1 MNKKRLAENIE
12 SFLYAEF
19 GKSVAHAS
27 EHEYWT
33 AVSRAVMETIGP
45 DWEATRE
52 IYREG
57 RTVHY
62 FSAEF
67 LVGRSLLNN
76 LINRNL
82 LDDIRELVEEA
93 GFDFDKVIN
102 EETDPALGNGGLGR
116 LAACFLDSSATMN
129 LPVIGHGIL
138 YRYGLFRQ
146 EIEHGHQKEY
156 PDAWMELPYP
166 FLVTRRE
173 DKVLVHYQDMDVFAV
188 PWDLPITGWN
198 TRNVNTIRLWQAE
211 PAEEFDFNL
220 FNSQRFDDAVIMR
233 NRVKDICRVLYP
245 NDTSY
250 DGKVL
255 RVRQQY
261 FFVSASLQTIVR
273 KHRERNG
280 YDFSRFAEEN
290 VIQLNDTHPVLAI
303 PELMRLLIDENQQ
316 SWTEAWE
323 IVKKVFAFTN
333 HTIMQEALEKWDI
346 EIFRFLF
353 PRILAIIGKIDKQFR
368 EEAFLQGFNEQEIDE
383 LAPVHNNQV
392 HMALLAVYA
401 CQSVNGVA
409 KIHSE
414 ILKQEVF
421 HPYYRWWPSK
431 FKNKTNG
438 VTPRRWLNLCNPG
451 LSDMLTRLSG
461 SNRWLTDM
469 GSLLEL
475 KGVGED
481 THEMRRLLEI
491 KAANKD
497 RLAQLIRERE
507 GIAIDSSFI
516 FDVQIKR
523 LHEYKRQLMNALDIL
538 DRYYKLK
545 ENPLRDTPPVAY
557 IFGAKA
563 APGYF
568 LAKATIKFINEIA
581 KIVND
586 DLDVSHKMRVIFMH
600 NYNVSL
606 AERIF
611 PAADI
616 SEQISTVGMEAS
628 GTGNMKFMMN
638 GALTVG
644 TYDGANIEILDQV
657 GENNAFMFGPRLKD
671 FPETKRYY
679 TSHWQYE
686 NIEGLKR
693 AVDTLINGMLS
704 DGNTGMFRA
713 LYNRLLQGSRY
724 EKADP
729 YYVLGD
735 FNDYRDIRN
744 RAYDAYRDQI
754 DWAKMCWSNI
764 CSSGNFS
771 SDRTVR
777 DYAGDIW
784 QVAPETLRAAEGPY
798 VRL

>member
-1 MNKKRLAENIE
+1 MKKELLAERIE
-12 SFLYAEF
+12 SHLYAEY
-19 GKSVAHAS
+19 GKSVAHAG

-33 AVSRAVMETIGP
+33 ALSRAVMELIGP
-45 DWEATRE
+45 SWEATRKL
-52 IYREG
+52 YQEG

-76 LINRNL
+76 LINREL
-82 LDDIRELVEEA
+82 LDVIRELVDEA
-93 GFDFDKVIN
+93 GFDFDAILN

-116 LAACFLDSSATMN
+116 LAACFIDSSATME
-129 LPVIGHGIL
+129 LPVIGHGLL

-166 FLVTRRE
+166 FLATRRE
-173 DKVLVHYQDMDVFAV
+173 DKVLVRYRDMDVYAV
-188 PWDLPITGWN
+188 PWDLPVTGWG
-198 TRNVNTIRLWQAE
+198 TKNVNTIRLWKVE

-233 NRVKDICRVLYP
+233 NRVQDICRVLYP
-245 NDTSY
+245 NDTTY

-261 FFVSASLQTIVR
+261 FFVSASLQTIVS
-273 KHRERNG
+273 KYRELHG
-280 YDFSRFAEEN
+280 YDFSHFADKN
-290 VIQLNDTHPVLAI
+290 IIQLNDTHPVLAI

-316 SWTEAWE
+316 SWDEAWE
-323 IVKKVFAFTN
+323 IVTKVFAFTN

-353 PRILAIIGKIDKQFR
+353 PRILEIIEMIDKQFR
-368 EEAFLQGFNEQEIDE
+368 EQAFEKGHNEQEIDA
-383 LAPVHNNQV
+383 LAPIHDNQI
-392 HMALLAVYA
+392 HMALLAIYA
-401 CQSVNGVA
+401 CNSINGVA

-414 ILKQEVF
+414 ILKHEVF
-421 HPYYRWWPSK
+421 NPFYRWWPDK

-438 VTPRRWLNLCNPG
+438 VTPRRWLNLCNPD
-451 LSDMLTRLSG
+451 LSAMLTRLSG
-461 SNRWLTDM
+461 TDAWLTDM
-469 GSLLEL
+469 DMLLEL
-475 KGVGED
+475 KEFAND
-481 THEMRRLLEI
+481 THEMRNLLEV
-491 KAANKD
+491 KAKNKE
-497 RLAQLIRERE
+497 RLADLIRERE
-507 GIAIDSSFI
+507 GIDIDTSFI

-523 LHEYKRQLMNALDIL
+523 LHEYKRQLMNALEIL

-545 ENPLRDTPPVAY
+545 ENPLLDMPPVAY

-581 KIVND
+581 SIVND

-606 AERIF
+606 AEKIF
-611 PAADI
+611 PAADV

-644 TYDGANIEILDQV
+644 TYDGANIEILQQV
-657 GENNAFMFGPRLKD
+657 GEDNAFMFGPRLKD
-671 FPETKRYY
+671 FPATKKFYA
-679 TSHWQYE
+679 SHWQYE

-693 AVDTLINGMLS
+693 VVDTLVSGAIS

-713 LYNRLLQGSRY
+713 LYNRLLQGSSY

-735 FNDYRDIRN
+735 FDDYRETRN
-744 RAYDAYRDQI
+744 RAYAAYRNQI
-754 DWAKMCWSNI
+754 NWAKMCWNNI
-764 CSSGNFS
+764 CASGHFS
-771 SDRTVR
+771 SDRTIR
-777 DYAGDIW
+777 DYAEDIW
-784 QVAPETLRAAEGPY
+784 NVERKSLG
-798 VRL
+798 

>member
-1 MNKKRLAENIE
+1 MKKELLAERIE
-12 SFLYAEF
+12 SHLYAEY
-19 GKSVAHAS
+19 GKSVAHAG

-33 AVSRAVMETIGP
+33 ALSRAVMELIGP
-45 DWEATRE
+45 SWEATRKL
-52 IYREG
+52 YQEG

-76 LINRNL
+76 LINREL
-82 LDDIRELVEEA
+82 LDVIRELVDEA
-93 GFDFDKVIN
+93 GFDFDAILN

-116 LAACFLDSSATMN
+116 LAACFIDSSATME
-129 LPVIGHGIL
+129 LPVIGHGLL

-166 FLVTRRE
+166 FLATRRE
-173 DKVLVHYQDMDVFAV
+173 DKVLVRYRDMDVYAV
-188 PWDLPITGWN
+188 PWDLPVTGWG
-198 TRNVNTIRLWQAE
+198 TKNVNTIRLWKVE

-233 NRVKDICRVLYP
+233 NRVQDICRVLYP
-245 NDTSY
+245 NDTTY

-261 FFVSASLQTIVR
+261 FFVSASLQTIVS
-273 KHRERNG
+273 KYRELHG
-280 YDFSRFAEEN
+280 YDFSHFADKN
-290 VIQLNDTHPVLAI
+290 IIQLNDTHPVLAI

-316 SWTEAWE
+316 SWDEAWE
-323 IVKKVFAFTN
+323 IVTKVFAFTN

-353 PRILAIIGKIDKQFR
+353 PRILEIIEMIDKQFR
-368 EEAFLQGFNEQEIDE
+368 EQAFEKGHNEQEIDA
-383 LAPVHNNQV
+383 LAPIHDNQI
-392 HMALLAVYA
+392 HMALLAIYA
-401 CQSVNGVA
+401 CNSINGVA

-414 ILKQEVF
+414 ILKHEVF
-421 HPYYRWWPSK
+421 NPFYRWWPDK

-438 VTPRRWLNLCNPG
+438 VTPRRWLNLCNPD
-451 LSDMLTRLSG
+451 LSAMLTRLSG
-461 SNRWLTDM
+461 TDAWLTDM
-469 GSLLEL
+469 DRLLEL
-475 KGVGED
+475 KEFAND
-481 THEMRRLLEI
+481 THEMRNLLEV
-491 KAANKD
+491 KAKNKE
-497 RLAQLIRERE
+497 RLADLIRERE
-507 GIAIDSSFI
+507 GIDIDTSFI

-523 LHEYKRQLMNALDIL
+523 LHEYKRQLMNALEIL

-545 ENPLRDTPPVAY
+545 ENPLLDMPPVAY

-581 KIVND
+581 RIVND

-606 AERIF
+606 AEKIF
-611 PAADI
+611 PAADV

-644 TYDGANIEILDQV
+644 TYDGANIEILQQV
-657 GENNAFMFGPRLKD
+657 GEDNAFMFGPRLKD
-671 FPETKRYY
+671 FPATKKFYA
-679 TSHWQYE
+679 SHWQYE

-693 AVDTLINGMLS
+693 VVDTLVSGAIS

-713 LYNRLLQGSRY
+713 LYNRLLQGSSY

-735 FNDYRDIRN
+735 FDDYRETRN
-744 RAYDAYRDQI
+744 RAYAAYRNQI
-754 DWAKMCWSNI
+754 NWAKMCWNNI
-764 CSSGNFS
+764 CASGHFS
-771 SDRTVR
+771 SDRSIR
-777 DYAGDIW
+777 DYAEDIW
-784 QVAPETLRAAEGPY
+784 KVERKNLG
-798 VRL
+798 

>member
-1 MNKKRLAENIE
+1 MKKELLAERIE
-12 SFLYAEF
+12 SHLYAEY
-19 GKSVAHAS
+19 GKSVAHAG

-33 AVSRAVMETIGP
+33 ALSRAVMELIGP
-45 DWEATRE
+45 SWEATRKL
-52 IYREG
+52 YQEG

-76 LINRNL
+76 LINREL
-82 LDDIRELVEEA
+82 LDVIRELVDEA
-93 GFDFDKVIN
+93 GFDFDAILN

-116 LAACFLDSSATMN
+116 LAACFIDSSATME
-129 LPVIGHGIL
+129 LPVIGHGLL

-166 FLVTRRE
+166 FLATRRE
-173 DKVLVHYQDMDVFAV
+173 DKVLVRYRDMDVYAV
-188 PWDLPITGWN
+188 PWDLPVTGWG
-198 TRNVNTIRLWQAE
+198 TKNVNTIRLWKVE

-233 NRVKDICRVLYP
+233 NRVQDICRVLYP
-245 NDTSY
+245 NDTTY

-261 FFVSASLQTIVR
+261 FFVSASLQTIVS
-273 KHRERNG
+273 KYRELHG
-280 YDFSRFAEEN
+280 YDFSHFADKN
-290 VIQLNDTHPVLAI
+290 IIQLNDTHPVLAI

-316 SWTEAWE
+316 SWDEAWE
-323 IVKKVFAFTN
+323 IVTKVFAFTN

-353 PRILAIIGKIDKQFR
+353 PRILEIVEMIDKQFR
-368 EEAFLQGFNEQEIDE
+368 EQAFEKGHNEQEIDA
-383 LAPVHNNQV
+383 LAPIHDNQI
-392 HMALLAVYA
+392 HMALLAIYA
-401 CQSVNGVA
+401 CNSINGVA

-414 ILKQEVF
+414 ILKHEVF
-421 HPYYRWWPSK
+421 NPFYRWWPDK

-438 VTPRRWLNLCNPG
+438 VTPRRWLNLCNPD
-451 LSDMLTRLSG
+451 LSAMLTRLSG
-461 SNRWLTDM
+461 TDAWLTDM
-469 GSLLEL
+469 DMLLEL
-475 KGVGED
+475 KEFAND
-481 THEMRRLLEI
+481 THEMRNLLEV
-491 KAANKD
+491 KAKNKE
-497 RLAQLIRERE
+497 RLADLIRERE
-507 GIAIDSSFI
+507 GIDIDTSFI

-523 LHEYKRQLMNALDIL
+523 LHEYKRQLMNALEIL

-545 ENPLRDTPPVAY
+545 ENPLLDMPPVAY

-581 KIVND
+581 RIVND

-606 AERIF
+606 AEKIF
-611 PAADI
+611 PAADV

-644 TYDGANIEILDQV
+644 TYDGANIEILQQV
-657 GENNAFMFGPRLKD
+657 GEDNAFMFGPRLKD
-671 FPETKRYY
+671 FPATKKFYA
-679 TSHWQYE
+679 SHWQYE

-693 AVDTLINGMLS
+693 VVDTLVSGAIS

-713 LYNRLLQGSRY
+713 LYNRLLQGSSY

-735 FNDYRDIRN
+735 FDDYRETRN
-744 RAYDAYRDQI
+744 RAYAAYRNQI
-754 DWAKMCWSNI
+754 NWAKMCWNNI
-764 CSSGNFS
+764 CASGHFS
-771 SDRTVR
+771 SDRTIR
-777 DYAGDIW
+777 DYAEDIW
-784 QVAPETLRAAEGPY
+784 NVERKSLG
-798 VRL
+798 

>member
-1 MNKKRLAENIE
+1 MKKELLAERIE
-12 SFLYAEF
+12 SHLYAEY
-19 GKSVAHAS
+19 GKSVAHAG

-33 AVSRAVMETIGP
+33 ALSRAVMELIGP
-45 DWEATRE
+45 SWEATRKL
-52 IYREG
+52 YQEG

-76 LINRNL
+76 LINREL
-82 LDDIRELVEEA
+82 LDVIRELVDEA
-93 GFDFDKVIN
+93 GFDFDAILN

-116 LAACFLDSSATMN
+116 LAACFIDSSATME
-129 LPVIGHGIL
+129 LPVIGHGLL

-166 FLVTRRE
+166 FLATRRE
-173 DKVLVHYQDMDVFAV
+173 DKVLVRYRDMDVYAV
-188 PWDLPITGWN
+188 PWDLPVTGWG
-198 TRNVNTIRLWQAE
+198 TKNVNTIRLWKVE

-233 NRVKDICRVLYP
+233 NRVQDICRVLYP
-245 NDTSY
+245 NDTTY

-261 FFVSASLQTIVR
+261 FFVSASLQTIVS
-273 KHRERNG
+273 KYRELHG
-280 YDFSRFAEEN
+280 YDFSHFADKN
-290 VIQLNDTHPVLAI
+290 IIQLNDTHPVLAI

-316 SWTEAWE
+316 SWDEAWE
-323 IVKKVFAFTN
+323 IVTNVFAFTN

-353 PRILAIIGKIDKQFR
+353 PRILEIIEMIDKQFR
-368 EEAFLQGFNEQEIDE
+368 EQAFEKGHNEQEIDA
-383 LAPVHNNQV
+383 LAPIHDNQI
-392 HMALLAVYA
+392 HMALLAIYA
-401 CQSVNGVA
+401 CNSINGVA

-414 ILKQEVF
+414 ILKHEVF
-421 HPYYRWWPSK
+421 NPFYRWWPDK
-431 FKNKTNG
+431 FRNKTNG
-438 VTPRRWLNLCNPG
+438 VTPRRWLNLCNPD
-451 LSDMLTRLSG
+451 LSAMLTRLSG
-461 SNRWLTDM
+461 TDAWLTDM
-469 GSLLEL
+469 DRLFEL
-475 KGVGED
+475 KEFAND
-481 THEMRRLLEI
+481 THEMRNLLEV
-491 KAANKD
+491 KAKNKE
-497 RLAQLIRERE
+497 RLADLIRERE
-507 GIAIDSSFI
+507 GIDIDTSFI

-523 LHEYKRQLMNALDIL
+523 LHEYKRQLMNALEIL

-545 ENPLRDTPPVAY
+545 ENPLLDMPPVAY

-581 KIVND
+581 SIVND

-606 AERIF
+606 AEKIF
-611 PAADI
+611 PAADV

-644 TYDGANIEILDQV
+644 TYDGANIEILQQV
-657 GENNAFMFGPRLKD
+657 GEDNAFMFGPRLKD
-671 FPETKRYY
+671 FPATKKFYA
-679 TSHWQYE
+679 SHWQYE

-693 AVDTLINGMLS
+693 VVDTLVSGAIS

-713 LYNRLLQGSRY
+713 LYNRLLQGSSY

-735 FNDYRDIRN
+735 FDDYRETRN
-744 RAYDAYRDQI
+744 RAYAAYRNQI
-754 DWAKMCWSNI
+754 NWAKMCWNNI
-764 CSSGNFS
+764 CASGHFS
-771 SDRTVR
+771 SDRSIR
-777 DYAGDIW
+777 DYAEDIW
-784 QVAPETLRAAEGPY
+784 KVERKNLG
-798 VRL
+798 

>member
-1 MNKKRLAENIE
+1 MKKELLAERIE
-12 SFLYAEF
+12 SHLYAEY
-19 GKSVAHAS
+19 GKSVAHAG

-33 AVSRAVMETIGP
+33 ALSRAVMELIGP
-45 DWEATRE
+45 SWEATRKL
-52 IYREG
+52 YQEG

-76 LINRNL
+76 LINREL
-82 LDDIRELVEEA
+82 LDVIRELVDEA
-93 GFDFDKVIN
+93 GFDFDAILN

-116 LAACFLDSSATMN
+116 LAACFIDSSATME
-129 LPVIGHGIL
+129 LPVIGHGLL

-166 FLVTRRE
+166 FLATRRE
-173 DKVLVHYQDMDVFAV
+173 DKVLVRYRDMDVYAV
-188 PWDLPITGWN
+188 PWDLPVTGWG
-198 TRNVNTIRLWQAE
+198 TKNVNTIRLWKVE

-233 NRVKDICRVLYP
+233 NRVQDICRVLYP
-245 NDTSY
+245 NDTTY

-261 FFVSASLQTIVR
+261 FFVSASLQTIVS
-273 KHRERNG
+273 KYRELHG
-280 YDFSRFAEEN
+280 YDFSHFADKN
-290 VIQLNDTHPVLAI
+290 IIQLNDTHPVLAI

-316 SWTEAWE
+316 SWDEAWE
-323 IVKKVFAFTN
+323 IVTNVFAFTN

-353 PRILAIIGKIDKQFR
+353 PRILEIIEMIDKQFR
-368 EEAFLQGFNEQEIDE
+368 EQAFEKGHNEQEIDA
-383 LAPVHNNQV
+383 LAPIHDNQI
-392 HMALLAVYA
+392 HMALLAIYA
-401 CQSVNGVA
+401 CNSINGVA

-414 ILKQEVF
+414 ILKHEVF
-421 HPYYRWWPSK
+421 NPFYRWWPDK

-438 VTPRRWLNLCNPG
+438 VTPRRWLNLCNPD
-451 LSDMLTRLSG
+451 LSAMLTRLSG
-461 SNRWLTDM
+461 TDAWLTDM
-469 GSLLEL
+469 DRLLEL
-475 KGVGED
+475 KKFAND
-481 THEMRRLLEI
+481 THEMRNLLEV
-491 KAANKD
+491 KAKNKE
-497 RLAQLIRERE
+497 RLADLIRERE
-507 GIAIDSSFI
+507 GIDIDTSFI

-523 LHEYKRQLMNALDIL
+523 LHEYKRQLMNALEIL

-545 ENPLRDTPPVAY
+545 ENPLLDMPPVAY

-581 KIVND
+581 SIVND

-606 AERIF
+606 AEKIF
-611 PAADI
+611 PAADV

-644 TYDGANIEILDQV
+644 TYDGANIEILQQV
-657 GENNAFMFGPRLKD
+657 GEDNAFMFGPRLKD
-671 FPETKRYY
+671 FPATKKFYA
-679 TSHWQYE
+679 SHWQYE

-693 AVDTLINGMLS
+693 VVDTLVSGAIS

-713 LYNRLLQGSRY
+713 LYNRLLQGSSY

-735 FNDYRDIRN
+735 FDDYRETRN
-744 RAYDAYRDQI
+744 RAYAAYRNQI
-754 DWAKMCWSNI
+754 NWAKMCWNNI
-764 CSSGNFS
+764 CASGHFS
-771 SDRTVR
+771 SDRSIR
-777 DYAGDIW
+777 DYAEDIW
-784 QVAPETLRAAEGPY
+784 KVERKNLG
-798 VRL
+798 

>member
-1 MNKKRLAENIE
+1 MKKELLAERIE
-12 SFLYAEF
+12 SHLYAEY
-19 GKSVAHAS
+19 GKSVAHAG

-33 AVSRAVMETIGP
+33 ALSRAVMELIGP
-45 DWEATRE
+45 SWEATRKL
-52 IYREG
+52 YQEG

-76 LINRNL
+76 LINREL
-82 LDDIRELVEEA
+82 LDVIRELVDEA
-93 GFDFDKVIN
+93 GFDFDAILN

-116 LAACFLDSSATMN
+116 LAACFIDSSATME
-129 LPVIGHGIL
+129 LPVIGHGLL

-166 FLVTRRE
+166 FLATRRE
-173 DKVLVHYQDMDVFAV
+173 DKVLVRYRDMDVYAV
-188 PWDLPITGWN
+188 PWDLPVTGWG
-198 TRNVNTIRLWQAE
+198 TKNVNTIRLWKVE

-233 NRVKDICRVLYP
+233 NRVQDICRVLYP
-245 NDTSY
+245 NDTTY

-261 FFVSASLQTIVR
+261 FFVSASLQTIVS
-273 KHRERNG
+273 KYRELHG
-280 YDFSRFAEEN
+280 YDFSHFADKN
-290 VIQLNDTHPVLAI
+290 IIQLNDTHPVLAI

-316 SWTEAWE
+316 SWDEAWE
-323 IVKKVFAFTN
+323 IVTKVFAFTN

-353 PRILAIIGKIDKQFR
+353 PRILEIIEMIDKQFR
-368 EEAFLQGFNEQEIDE
+368 EQAFEKGHNEQEIDA
-383 LAPVHNNQV
+383 LAPIHDNQI
-392 HMALLAVYA
+392 HMALLAIYA
-401 CQSVNGVA
+401 CNSINGVA

-414 ILKQEVF
+414 ILKHEVF
-421 HPYYRWWPSK
+421 NPFYRWWPDK

-438 VTPRRWLNLCNPG
+438 VTPRRWLNLCNPD
-451 LSDMLTRLSG
+451 LSAMLTRLSG
-461 SNRWLTDM
+461 TDAWLTDM
-469 GSLLEL
+469 DRLLEL
-475 KGVGED
+475 KKFAND
-481 THEMRRLLEI
+481 THEMRNLLEV
-491 KAANKD
+491 KAKNKE
-497 RLAQLIRERE
+497 RLADLIRERE
-507 GIAIDSSFI
+507 GIDIDTSFI

-523 LHEYKRQLMNALDIL
+523 LHEYKRQLMNALEIL

-545 ENPLRDTPPVAY
+545 ENPLLDMPPVAY

-581 KIVND
+581 SIVND

-606 AERIF
+606 AEKIF
-611 PAADI
+611 PAADV

-644 TYDGANIEILDQV
+644 TYDGANIEILQQV
-657 GENNAFMFGPRLKD
+657 GEDNAFMFGPRLKD
-671 FPETKRYY
+671 FPATKKFYA
-679 TSHWQYE
+679 SHWQYE

-693 AVDTLINGMLS
+693 VVDTLVSGAIS

-713 LYNRLLQGSRY
+713 LYNRLLQGSSY

-735 FNDYRDIRN
+735 FDDYRETRN
-744 RAYDAYRDQI
+744 RAYAAYRNQI
-754 DWAKMCWSNI
+754 NWAKMCWNNI
-764 CSSGNFS
+764 CASGHFS
-771 SDRTVR
+771 SDRTIR
-777 DYAGDIW
+777 DYAEDIW
-784 QVAPETLRAAEGPY
+784 NVERKSLG
-798 VRL
+798 

>member
-1 MNKKRLAENIE
+1 MKKELLAERIE
-12 SFLYAEF
+12 SHLYAEY
-19 GKSVAHAS
+19 GKSVAHAG

-33 AVSRAVMETIGP
+33 ALSRAVMELIGP
-45 DWEATRE
+45 SWEATRKL
-52 IYREG
+52 YQEG

-76 LINRNL
+76 LINREL
-82 LDDIRELVEEA
+82 LDVIRELVDEA
-93 GFDFDKVIN
+93 GFDFDAILN

-116 LAACFLDSSATMN
+116 LAACFIDSSATME
-129 LPVIGHGIL
+129 LPVIGHGLL

-166 FLVTRRE
+166 FLATRRE
-173 DKVLVHYQDMDVFAV
+173 DKVLVRYRDMDVYAV
-188 PWDLPITGWN
+188 PWDLPVTGWG
-198 TRNVNTIRLWQAE
+198 TKNVNTIRLWKVE

-233 NRVKDICRVLYP
+233 NRVQDICRVLYP
-245 NDTSY
+245 NDTTY

-261 FFVSASLQTIVR
+261 FFVSASLQTIVS
-273 KHRERNG
+273 KYRELHG
-280 YDFSRFAEEN
+280 YDFSHFADKN
-290 VIQLNDTHPVLAI
+290 IIQLNDTHPVLAI

-316 SWTEAWE
+316 SWDEAWE
-323 IVKKVFAFTN
+323 IVTKVFAFTN

-353 PRILAIIGKIDKQFR
+353 PRILEIIEMIDKQFR
-368 EEAFLQGFNEQEIDE
+368 EQAFEKGHNEQEIDA
-383 LAPVHNNQV
+383 LAPIHDNQI
-392 HMALLAVYA
+392 HMALLAIYA
-401 CQSVNGVA
+401 CNSINGVA

-414 ILKQEVF
+414 ILKHEVF
-421 HPYYRWWPSK
+421 NPFYRWWPDK

-438 VTPRRWLNLCNPG
+438 VTPRRWLNLCNPD
-451 LSDMLTRLSG
+451 LSAMLTRLSG
-461 SNRWLTDM
+461 TDAWLTDM
-469 GSLLEL
+469 DRLLEL
-475 KGVGED
+475 KKFAND
-481 THEMRRLLEI
+481 THEMRNLLEV
-491 KAANKD
+491 KAKNKE
-497 RLAQLIRERE
+497 RLADLIRERE
-507 GIAIDSSFI
+507 GIDIDTSFI

-523 LHEYKRQLMNALDIL
+523 LHEYKRQLMNALEIL

-545 ENPLRDTPPVAY
+545 ENPLLDMPPVAY

-581 KIVND
+581 RIVND

-606 AERIF
+606 AEKIF
-611 PAADI
+611 PAADV

-644 TYDGANIEILDQV
+644 TYDGANIEILQQV
-657 GENNAFMFGPRLKD
+657 GEDNAFMFGPRLKD
-671 FPETKRYY
+671 FPATKKFYA
-679 TSHWQYE
+679 SHWQYE

-693 AVDTLINGMLS
+693 VVDTLVSGAIS

-713 LYNRLLQGSRY
+713 LYNRLLQGSSY

-735 FNDYRDIRN
+735 FDDYRETRN
-744 RAYDAYRDQI
+744 RAYAAYRNQI
-754 DWAKMCWSNI
+754 NWAKMCWNNI
-764 CSSGNFS
+764 CASGHFS
-771 SDRTVR
+771 SDRTIR
-777 DYAGDIW
+777 DYAEDIW
-784 QVAPETLRAAEGPY
+784 NVERKSLG
-798 VRL
+798 

>member
-1 MNKKRLAENIE
+1 MKKELLAERIE
-12 SFLYAEF
+12 SHLYAEY
-19 GKSVAHAS
+19 GKSVAHAG

-33 AVSRAVMETIGP
+33 ALSRAVMELIGP
-45 DWEATRE
+45 SWEATRKL
-52 IYREG
+52 YQEG

-76 LINRNL
+76 LINREL
-82 LDDIRELVEEA
+82 LDVIRELVDEA
-93 GFDFDKVIN
+93 GFDFDAILN

-116 LAACFLDSSATMN
+116 LAACFIDSSATME
-129 LPVIGHGIL
+129 LPVIGHGLL

-166 FLVTRRE
+166 FLATRRE
-173 DKVLVHYQDMDVFAV
+173 DKVLVRYRDMDVYAV
-188 PWDLPITGWN
+188 PWDLPVTGWG
-198 TRNVNTIRLWQAE
+198 TKNVNTIRLWKVE

-233 NRVKDICRVLYP
+233 NRVQDICRVLYP
-245 NDTSY
+245 NDTTY

-261 FFVSASLQTIVR
+261 FFVSASLQTIVS
-273 KHRERNG
+273 KYRELHG
-280 YDFSRFAEEN
+280 YDFSHFADKN
-290 VIQLNDTHPVLAI
+290 IIQLNDTHPVLAI

-316 SWTEAWE
+316 SWDEAWE
-323 IVKKVFAFTN
+323 IVTKVFAFTN

-353 PRILAIIGKIDKQFR
+353 PRILEIIEMIDKQFR
-368 EEAFLQGFNEQEIDE
+368 EQAFEKGHNEQEIDA
-383 LAPVHNNQV
+383 LAPIHDNQI
-392 HMALLAVYA
+392 HMALLAIYA
-401 CQSVNGVA
+401 CNSINGVA

-414 ILKQEVF
+414 ILKHEVF
-421 HPYYRWWPSK
+421 NPFYRWWPDK
-431 FKNKTNG
+431 FRNKTNG
-438 VTPRRWLNLCNPG
+438 VTPRRWLNLCNPD
-451 LSDMLTRLSG
+451 LSAMLTRLSG
-461 SNRWLTDM
+461 TDAWLTDM
-469 GSLLEL
+469 DRLLEL
-475 KGVGED
+475 KEFAND
-481 THEMRRLLEI
+481 THEMRNLLEV
-491 KAANKD
+491 KAKNKE
-497 RLAQLIRERE
+497 RLADLIRERE
-507 GIAIDSSFI
+507 GIDIDTSFI

-523 LHEYKRQLMNALDIL
+523 LHEYKRQLMNALEIL

-545 ENPLRDTPPVAY
+545 ENPLLDMPPVAY

-581 KIVND
+581 RIVND

-606 AERIF
+606 AEKIF
-611 PAADI
+611 PAADV

-644 TYDGANIEILDQV
+644 TYDGANIEILQQV
-657 GENNAFMFGPRLKD
+657 GEDNAFMFGPRLKD
-671 FPETKRYY
+671 FPATKKFYA
-679 TSHWQYE
+679 SHWQYE

-693 AVDTLINGMLS
+693 VVDTLVSGAIS

-713 LYNRLLQGSRY
+713 LYNRLLQGSSY

-735 FNDYRDIRN
+735 FDDYRETRN
-744 RAYDAYRDQI
+744 RAYAAYRNQI
-754 DWAKMCWSNI
+754 NWAKMCWNNI
-764 CSSGNFS
+764 CASGHFS
-771 SDRTVR
+771 SDRTIR
-777 DYAGDIW
+777 DYAEDIW
-784 QVAPETLRAAEGPY
+784 NVERKSLG
-798 VRL
+798 

>member
-1 MNKKRLAENIE
+1 MKKELLAERIE
-12 SFLYAEF
+12 SHLYAEY
-19 GKSVAHAS
+19 GKSVAHAG

-33 AVSRAVMETIGP
+33 ALSRAVMELIGP
-45 DWEATRE
+45 SWEATRKL
-52 IYREG
+52 YQEG

-76 LINRNL
+76 LINREL
-82 LDDIRELVEEA
+82 LDVIRELVDEA
-93 GFDFDKVIN
+93 GFDFDAILN

-116 LAACFLDSSATMN
+116 LAACFIDSSATME
-129 LPVIGHGIL
+129 LPVIGHGLL

-166 FLVTRRE
+166 FLATRRE
-173 DKVLVHYQDMDVFAV
+173 DKVLVRYRDMDVYAV
-188 PWDLPITGWN
+188 PWDLPVTGWG
-198 TRNVNTIRLWQAE
+198 TKNVNTIRLWKVE

-233 NRVKDICRVLYP
+233 NRVQDICRVLYP
-245 NDTSY
+245 NDTTY

-261 FFVSASLQTIVR
+261 FFVSASLQTIVS
-273 KHRERNG
+273 KYRELHG
-280 YDFSRFAEEN
+280 YDFSHFADKN
-290 VIQLNDTHPVLAI
+290 IIQLNDTHPVLAI

-316 SWTEAWE
+316 SWDEAWE
-323 IVKKVFAFTN
+323 IVTKVFAFTN

-353 PRILAIIGKIDKQFR
+353 PRILEIIEMIDKQFR
-368 EEAFLQGFNEQEIDE
+368 EQAFEKGHNEQEIDA
-383 LAPVHNNQV
+383 LAPIHDNQI
-392 HMALLAVYA
+392 HMALLAIYA
-401 CQSVNGVA
+401 CNSINGVA

-414 ILKQEVF
+414 ILKHEVF
-421 HPYYRWWPSK
+421 NPFYRWWPDK

-438 VTPRRWLNLCNPG
+438 VTPRRWLNLCNPD
-451 LSDMLTRLSG
+451 LSAMLTRLSG
-461 SNRWLTDM
+461 TDAWLTDM
-469 GSLLEL
+469 DRLLEL
-475 KGVGED
+475 KEFAND
-481 THEMRRLLEI
+481 THEMRNLLEV
-491 KAANKD
+491 KAKNKE
-497 RLAQLIRERE
+497 RLADLIRERE
-507 GIAIDSSFI
+507 GIDIDTSFI

-523 LHEYKRQLMNALDIL
+523 LHEYKRQLMNALEIL

-545 ENPLRDTPPVAY
+545 ENPLLDMPPVAY

-581 KIVND
+581 RIVND

-606 AERIF
+606 AEKIF
-611 PAADI
+611 PAADV

-644 TYDGANIEILDQV
+644 TYDGANIEILQQV
-657 GENNAFMFGPRLKD
+657 GEDNAFMFGPRLKD
-671 FPETKRYY
+671 FPATKKFYA
-679 TSHWQYE
+679 SHWQYE

-693 AVDTLINGMLS
+693 VVDTLVSGAIS

-713 LYNRLLQGSRY
+713 LYNRLLQGSSY

-735 FNDYRDIRN
+735 FDDYRETRN
-744 RAYDAYRDQI
+744 RAYAAYRNQI
-754 DWAKMCWSNI
+754 NWAKMCWNNI
-764 CSSGNFS
+764 CASGHFS
-771 SDRTVR
+771 SDRTIR
-777 DYAGDIW
+777 DYAEDIW
-784 QVAPETLRAAEGPY
+784 NVERKSLG
-798 VRL
+798 

>member
-1 MNKKRLAENIE
+1 MKKELLAERIE
-12 SFLYAEF
+12 SHLYAEY
-19 GKSVAHAS
+19 GKSVAHAG

-33 AVSRAVMETIGP
+33 ALSRAVMELIGP
-45 DWEATRE
+45 SWEATRKL
-52 IYREG
+52 YQEG

-76 LINRNL
+76 LINREL
-82 LDDIRELVEEA
+82 LDVIRELVDEA
-93 GFDFDKVIN
+93 GFDFDAILN

-116 LAACFLDSSATMN
+116 LAACFIDSSATME
-129 LPVIGHGIL
+129 LPVIGHGLL

-166 FLVTRRE
+166 FLATRRE
-173 DKVLVHYQDMDVFAV
+173 DKVLVRYRDMDVYAV
-188 PWDLPITGWN
+188 PWDLPVTGWG
-198 TRNVNTIRLWQAE
+198 TKNVNTIRLWKVE

-233 NRVKDICRVLYP
+233 NRVQDICRVLYP
-245 NDTSY
+245 NDTTY

-261 FFVSASLQTIVR
+261 FFVSASLQTIVS
-273 KHRERNG
+273 KYRELHG
-280 YDFSRFAEEN
+280 YDFSHFADKN
-290 VIQLNDTHPVLAI
+290 IIQLNDTHPVLAI

-316 SWTEAWE
+316 SWDEAWE
-323 IVKKVFAFTN
+323 IVTKVFAFTN

-353 PRILAIIGKIDKQFR
+353 PRILEIIEMIDKQFR
-368 EEAFLQGFNEQEIDE
+368 EQAFEKGHNEQEIDA
-383 LAPVHNNQV
+383 LAPIHDNQI
-392 HMALLAVYA
+392 HMALLAIYA
-401 CQSVNGVA
+401 CNSINGVA

-414 ILKQEVF
+414 ILKHEVF
-421 HPYYRWWPSK
+421 NPFYRWWPDK

-438 VTPRRWLNLCNPG
+438 VTPRRWLNLCNPD
-451 LSDMLTRLSG
+451 LSAMLTRLSG
-461 SNRWLTDM
+461 TDAWLTDM
-469 GSLLEL
+469 DMLLEL
-475 KGVGED
+475 KEFAND
-481 THEMRRLLEI
+481 THEMRNLLEV
-491 KAANKD
+491 KAKNKA
-497 RLAQLIRERE
+497 RLADLIRERE
-507 GIAIDSSFI
+507 GIDIDTSFI

-523 LHEYKRQLMNALDIL
+523 LHEYKRQLMNALEIL

-545 ENPLRDTPPVAY
+545 ENPLLDMPPVAY

-581 KIVND
+581 RIVND

-606 AERIF
+606 AEKIF
-611 PAADI
+611 PAADV

-644 TYDGANIEILDQV
+644 TYDGANIEILQQV
-657 GENNAFMFGPRLKD
+657 GEDNAFMFGPRLKD
-671 FPETKRYY
+671 FPATKKFYA
-679 TSHWQYE
+679 SHWQYE

-693 AVDTLINGMLS
+693 VVDTLVSGAIS

-713 LYNRLLQGSRY
+713 LYNRLLQGSSY

-735 FNDYRDIRN
+735 FDDYRETRN
-744 RAYDAYRDQI
+744 RAYAAYRNQI
-754 DWAKMCWSNI
+754 NWAKMCWNNI
-764 CSSGNFS
+764 CASGHFS
-771 SDRTVR
+771 SDRTIR
-777 DYAGDIW
+777 DYAEDIW
-784 QVAPETLRAAEGPY
+784 NVERKSLG
-798 VRL
+798 

>member
-1 MNKKRLAENIE
+1 MKKELLAERIE
-12 SFLYAEF
+12 SHLYAEY
-19 GKSVAHAS
+19 GKSVAHAG

-33 AVSRAVMETIGP
+33 ALSRAVMELIGP
-45 DWEATRE
+45 SWEATRKL
-52 IYREG
+52 YQEG

-76 LINRNL
+76 LINREL
-82 LDDIRELVEEA
+82 LDVIRELVDEA
-93 GFDFDKVIN
+93 GFDFDAILN

-116 LAACFLDSSATMN
+116 LAACFIDSSATME
-129 LPVIGHGIL
+129 LPVIGHGLL

-166 FLVTRRE
+166 FLATRRE
-173 DKVLVHYQDMDVFAV
+173 DKVLVRYRDMDVYAV
-188 PWDLPITGWN
+188 PWDLPVTGWG
-198 TRNVNTIRLWQAE
+198 TKNVNTIRLWKVE

-233 NRVKDICRVLYP
+233 NRVQDICRVLYP
-245 NDTSY
+245 NDTTY

-261 FFVSASLQTIVR
+261 FFVSASLQTIVS
-273 KHRERNG
+273 KYRELHG
-280 YDFSRFAEEN
+280 YDFSHFADKN
-290 VIQLNDTHPVLAI
+290 IIQLNDTHPVLAI

-316 SWTEAWE
+316 SWDEAWE
-323 IVKKVFAFTN
+323 IVTNVFAFTN

-353 PRILAIIGKIDKQFR
+353 PRILEIIEMIDKQFR
-368 EEAFLQGFNEQEIDE
+368 EQAFEKGHNEQEIDA
-383 LAPVHNNQV
+383 LAPIHDNQI
-392 HMALLAVYA
+392 HMALLAIYA
-401 CQSVNGVA
+401 CNSINGVA

-414 ILKQEVF
+414 ILKHEVF
-421 HPYYRWWPSK
+421 NPFYRWWPDK
-431 FKNKTNG
+431 FRNKTNG
-438 VTPRRWLNLCNPG
+438 VTPRRWLNLCNPD
-451 LSDMLTRLSG
+451 LSAMLTRLSG
-461 SNRWLTDM
+461 TDAWLTDM
-469 GSLLEL
+469 DRLLEL
-475 KGVGED
+475 KEFAND
-481 THEMRRLLEI
+481 THEMRNLLEV
-491 KAANKD
+491 KAKNKE
-497 RLAQLIRERE
+497 RLADLIRERE
-507 GIAIDSSFI
+507 GIDIDTSFI

-523 LHEYKRQLMNALDIL
+523 LHEYKRQLMNALEIL

-545 ENPLRDTPPVAY
+545 ENPLLDMPPVAY

-581 KIVND
+581 SIVND

-606 AERIF
+606 AEKIF
-611 PAADI
+611 PAADV

-644 TYDGANIEILDQV
+644 TYDGANIEILQQV
-657 GENNAFMFGPRLKD
+657 GEDNAFMFGPRLKD
-671 FPETKRYY
+671 FPATKKFYA
-679 TSHWQYE
+679 SHWQYE

-693 AVDTLINGMLS
+693 VVDTLVSGAIS

-713 LYNRLLQGSRY
+713 LYNRLLQGSSY

-735 FNDYRDIRN
+735 FDDYRETRN
-744 RAYDAYRDQI
+744 RAYAAYRNQI
-754 DWAKMCWSNI
+754 NWAKMCWNNI
-764 CSSGNFS
+764 CASGHFS
-771 SDRTVR
+771 SDRSIR
-777 DYAGDIW
+777 DYAEDIW
-784 QVAPETLRAAEGPY
+784 KVERKNLG
-798 VRL
+798 

>member
-1 MNKKRLAENIE
+1 MKKELLAERIE
-12 SFLYAEF
+12 SHLYAEY
-19 GKSVAHAS
+19 GKSVAHAG

-33 AVSRAVMETIGP
+33 ALSRAVMELIGP
-45 DWEATRE
+45 SWEATRKL
-52 IYREG
+52 YQEG

-76 LINRNL
+76 LINREL
-82 LDDIRELVEEA
+82 LDVIRELVDEA
-93 GFDFDKVIN
+93 GFDFDAILN

-116 LAACFLDSSATMN
+116 LAACFIDSSATME
-129 LPVIGHGIL
+129 LPVIGHGLL

-166 FLVTRRE
+166 FLATRRE
-173 DKVLVHYQDMDVFAV
+173 DKVLVRYRDMDVYAV
-188 PWDLPITGWN
+188 PWDLPVTGWG
-198 TRNVNTIRLWQAE
+198 TKNVNTIRLWKVE

-233 NRVKDICRVLYP
+233 NRVQDICRVLYP
-245 NDTSY
+245 NDTTY

-261 FFVSASLQTIVR
+261 FFVSASLQTIVS
-273 KHRERNG
+273 KYRELHG
-280 YDFSRFAEEN
+280 YDFSHFADKN
-290 VIQLNDTHPVLAI
+290 IIQLNDTHPVLAI

-316 SWTEAWE
+316 SWDEAWE
-323 IVKKVFAFTN
+323 IVTKVFAFTN

-353 PRILAIIGKIDKQFR
+353 PRILEIIEMIDKQFR
-368 EEAFLQGFNEQEIDE
+368 EQAFEKGHNEQEIDA
-383 LAPVHNNQV
+383 LAPIHDNQI
-392 HMALLAVYA
+392 HMALLAIYA
-401 CQSVNGVA
+401 CNSINGVA

-414 ILKQEVF
+414 ILKHEVF
-421 HPYYRWWPSK
+421 NPFYRWWPDK

-438 VTPRRWLNLCNPG
+438 VTPRRWLNLCNPD
-451 LSDMLTRLSG
+451 LSAMLTRLSG
-461 SNRWLTDM
+461 TDAWLTDM
-469 GSLLEL
+469 DRLLEL
-475 KGVGED
+475 KKFAND
-481 THEMRRLLEI
+481 THEMRNLLEV
-491 KAANKD
+491 KAKNKE
-497 RLAQLIRERE
+497 RLADLIRERE
-507 GIAIDSSFI
+507 GIDIDTSFI

-523 LHEYKRQLMNALDIL
+523 LHEYKRQLMNALEIL

-545 ENPLRDTPPVAY
+545 ENPLLDMPPVAY

-581 KIVND
+581 SIVND

-606 AERIF
+606 AEKIF
-611 PAADI
+611 PAADV

-644 TYDGANIEILDQV
+644 TYDGANIEILQQV
-657 GENNAFMFGPRLKD
+657 GEDNAFMFGPRLKD
-671 FPETKRYY
+671 FPATKKFYA
-679 TSHWQYE
+679 SHWQYE

-693 AVDTLINGMLS
+693 VVDTLVSGAIS

-713 LYNRLLQGSRY
+713 LYNRLLQGSSY

-735 FNDYRDIRN
+735 FDDYRETRN
-744 RAYDAYRDQI
+744 RAYAAYRNQI
-754 DWAKMCWSNI
+754 NWAKMCWNNI
-764 CSSGNFS
+764 CASGHFS
-771 SDRTVR
+771 SDRSIR
-777 DYAGDIW
+777 DYAEDIW
-784 QVAPETLRAAEGPY
+784 KVERKNLG
-798 VRL
+798 